1 MGHGPSLSRL
11 RQPCTGPPLSNP
23 RPISPPSR
31 GRQVSTTVQPVAA
44 SRTLF
49 VPRKRAVGRRG
60 IRSNPPAALS
70 AAHVSQRHPS
80 AVSSACQSAP
90 KARSESLVG
99 CQQRIAVAAPRGPP
113 PAWVRRR
120 LEEAAERP
128 APRRTVPPVTLPLP
142 RGTPPLPPTALLL
155 GAGLPPGPAT
165 RARRAAHLPRRR
177 RRRGGMGCVCVW
189 QEAYSQI
196 RQVRV
201 ICSLQV
207 ISESF
212 GGGGGRR
219 RWSPPPGSPP
229 LPSPREVGD
238 VHRRRARGR
247 DVRHERGRGGSGRD
261 VRFAVTG
268 DAGRRGRG

>member
-177 RRRGGMGCVCVW
+177 RRRRGGMGCVCVSGGVLLDPPSPSHLLAASNIRVIRRRRR
-189 QEAYSQI
+189 QEALVSPAG
-196 RQVRV
+196 
-201 ICSLQV
+201 LAAAA
-207 ISESF
+207 EST
-212 GGGGGRR
+212 GGGGRA
-219 RWSPPPGSPP
+219 PAPG
-229 LPSPREVGD
+229 EG
-238 VHRRRARGR
+238 
-247 DVRHERGRGGSGRD
+247 
-261 VRFAVTG
+261 T
-268 DAGRRGRG
+268 